1 MINKEEL
8 KNFTLPG
15 WEQLPDIDL
24 YMDQVLSLIGKYFGS
39 FSEEPENV
47 TTASM
52 INNYVKAKIVP
63 PPKKKKYDREHL
75 SYFMMIFVFKRVLSI
90 NQIGELFEQLKKD
103 MTVEQIYSAFRL
115 EVEQAFGY
123 VCSSLS
129 GDDPHI
135 NSDGVPPLLKSAVD
149 AYANVVMFEILLDTK
164 KAENGD
170 AESPADAG

>member
-8 KNFTLPG
+8 KNFRLPL

-39 FSEEPENV
+39 FADEEENV
-47 TTASM
+47 TTSSM

-90 NQIGELFEQLKKD
+90 NQIGELFESLKKD
-103 MTVEQIYSAFRL
+103 MTVEEIYGAFRTGIDR
-115 EVEQAFGY
+115 AFGY
-123 VCSSLS
+123 VCSTLS
-129 GDDPHI
+129 GERDKTQED
-135 NSDGVPPLLKSAVD
+135 NVPLILKSAID
-149 AYANVVMFEILLDTK
+149 AFANVVMFEILLGMN
-164 KAENGD
+164 AEDKPDGA
-170 AESPADAG
+170 AEE

>member
-1 MINKEEL
+1 MISKKELE
-8 KNFTLPG
+8 NFTLPG
-15 WEQLPDIDL
+15 WEQLPDIEL

-75 SYFMMIFVFKRVLSI
+75 SYFMMIFVFKRVLTI
-90 NQIGELFEQLKKD
+90 NQIGELFENLKKD
-103 MTVEQIYSAFRL
+103 MTVEEIYNAFKTEIER
-115 EVEQAFGY
+115 AFGY
-123 VCSSLS
+123 VCATLS
-129 GDDPHI
+129 GCDSQI
-135 NSDGVPPLLKSAVD
+135 NSDGIPLMLKSAVD
-149 AYANVVMFEILLDTK
+149 AYANVVMFEILLDMK